1 MMHLAAFKTP
11 HHVLNEVQCYG
22 NQWFGLRRRNRVI
35 SRGTFGRNE
44 RLVDHFEPLI
54 TVDIP
59 NEQLSKYKVNTVLK
73 LNS

>member
-1 MMHLAAFKTP
+1 MHLAAFKTP
-11 HHVLNEVQCYG
+11 HPVLNEVQCYG

-35 SRGTFGRNE
+35 LRGTFGRNE
-44 RLVDHFEPLI
+44 RLVDYFEPLI

-59 NEQLSKYKVNTVLK
+59 NEQLSKYKVNDVHK